1 MFTNILSIRKLKNQ
15 IQQRPTNIAGVQM
28 KHLFGQQGCAKGHS
42 PHFFFVQVL
51 PVPQHVGSY
60 RAEPA
65 NSGLTPKAVDVVAGV
80 DAVLDE
86 DCLHSLSSPAPP
98 AGEKPA
104 SVPPPQPAA
113 LSLLP
118 WLTVLHG
125 HGTPP
130 HLLLVQPM
138 TIRGTIHNPL

>member
-1 MFTNILSIRKLKNQ
+1 M
-15 IQQRPTNIAGVQM
+15 
-28 KHLFGQQGCAKGHS
+28 
-42 PHFFFVQVL
+42 L
-51 PVPQHVGSY
+51 PVPPHVGSY
-60 RAEPA
+60 RAVLA

-80 DAVLDE
+80 DAVLDG
-86 DCLHSLSSPAPP
+86 DCLHSLSSPVPP
-98 AGEKPA
+98 AGEKPV

-125 HGTPP
+125 HGTPL

-138 TIRGTIHNPL
+138 TIRGTIQNSLQL